1 MRAARPAAYSR
12 MSGEIMKLEI
22 GKKVE
27 VKWGGDWWNAEIVD
41 ISEVISNRILIHYE
55 GGSVVLPPFFD
66 GCFDS
71 LPSGACLTSCAQPLF
86 CKFRAIL
93 LTGKLFVQGAMRKT
107 NGLLSLIT
115 LEFAS
120 LNQ

>member
-1 MRAARPAAYSR
+1 

-55 GGSVVLPPFFD
+55 GGSVVLLPVSNV
-66 GCFDS
+66 CLDS
-71 LPSGACLTSCAQPLF
+71 VPRGSLFTSCARPFF

>member
-1 MRAARPAAYSR
+1 MGVCAARPAAQSR

-55 GGSVVLPPFFD
+55 GGSVVPPPVLD
-66 GCFDS
+66 GC
-71 LPSGACLTSCAQPLF
+71 
-86 CKFRAIL
+86 
-93 LTGKLFVQGAMRKT
+93 T
-107 NGLLSLIT
+107 NPV
-115 LEFAS
+115 A
-120 LNQ
+120 